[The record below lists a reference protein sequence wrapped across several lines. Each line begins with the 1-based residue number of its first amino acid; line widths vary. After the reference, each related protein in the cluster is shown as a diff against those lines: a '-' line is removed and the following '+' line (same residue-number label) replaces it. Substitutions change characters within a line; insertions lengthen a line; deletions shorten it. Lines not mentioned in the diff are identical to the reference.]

1 MPADNHFDHSSWP
14 GAKPH
19 YEESEQ
25 SPTIAL
31 TQDGKVVTGPIHIVT
46 GQKIILGVQTTNYE
60 GETIQ
65 EGIDDGN
72 LMDISLGDA
81 IELENLPVGKHTLT
95 VQLPDQPEVK
105 QQVSIIVSGYLTLDE
120 NPNLQF
126 GSKDLKQYTIA
137 PNYQLVDG
145 NVSSSSGSEGNDHLS
160 VKVTDNRYTEEQSPE
175 PGTYQG
181 KLSWTLNN
189 APQ

>member
-1 MPADNHFDHSSWP
+1 M
-14 GAKPH
+14 
-19 YEESEQ
+19 
-25 SPTIAL
+25 

-65 EGIDDGN
+65 EGIDDGK
-72 LMDISLGDA
+72 LVDISLGDA